1 MRSIVWVAASVAAV
15 LAGCS
20 KPEEKAAAPAAIA
33 APHVV
38 AANDIEAGRYLV
50 LVGSCNDCHTEG
62 YPQRGGNVPEAERLT
77 GRSVGYQ
84 GPWGVSYASN
94 LRLLAANTTEDGWV
108 EILKSKQLLPPMPTQ
123 NIQKMTEQDMRSIYR
138 YIHSLGE
145 AGQPEPENLPPG
157 LAPKTPV
164 ENMIPIPPK
173 A

>member
-1 MRSIVWVAASVAAV
+1 MRLIVWAAASAAV
-15 LAGCS
+15 VLSGCA
-20 KPEEKAAAPAAIA
+20 KPEDTASATSG

-38 AANDIEAGRYLV
+38 AASDIEAGRYLV
-50 LVGSCNDCHTEG
+50 LVGGCNDCHTDG
-62 YPQRGGNVPEAERLT
+62 YPQGGGKTPEAQRLT

-108 EILKSKQLLPPMPTQ
+108 EILRSKPLLPPMPAH
-123 NIQKMTEQDMRSIYR
+123 NIQKMAEQDMRAIYR

-157 LAPKTPV
+157 VAPKTPV

>member
-1 MRSIVWVAASVAAV
+1 MRWVVWMAASAAFV
-15 LAGCS
+15 VSACS
-20 KPEEKAAAPAAIA
+20 KPEVKPEPAAAPAG
-33 APHVV
+33 PRVV

-50 LVGSCNDCHTEG
+50 LVGGCNDCHTDG
-62 YPQRGGNVPEAERLT
+62 FPQSGGTIPEAQRLT

-108 EILKSKQLLPPMPTQ
+108 EIMKTKKLLPPMPSH
-123 NIQKMTEQDMRSIYR
+123 NLAKMSDPDLRAIYR
-138 YIHSLGE
+138 YVQSLGA

-157 LAPKTPV
+157 VAPKTPV
-164 ENMIPIPPK
+164 ENMVPVPPK